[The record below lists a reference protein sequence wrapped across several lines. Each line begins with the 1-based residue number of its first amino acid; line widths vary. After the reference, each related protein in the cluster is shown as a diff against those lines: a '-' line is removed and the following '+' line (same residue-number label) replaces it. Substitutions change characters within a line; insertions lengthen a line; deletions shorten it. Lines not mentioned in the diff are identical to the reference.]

1 MRMYRKLYSVFM
13 LSAIIAVA
21 IGTAVA
27 TAGSP
32 SVVAVFGPSLGQL
45 PESVT
50 ADAEGNFYLS
60 MANTVQKLTPD
71 GTLSLLAQLPIPSGT
86 FALGVKFGPDG
97 DLYVASG
104 GFSPAQDASYVF
116 RISST
121 GAVTPFV
128 HLDPTGFPNDL
139 AFDNDDNM
147 YVTDPFLGRIWK
159 VDPAGQASVWSADPL
174 LQGNAANPVFVIQEF
189 GADGIAFDHSKE
201 NLYVGNLD
209 YGTIV
214 RIPVQPD
221 GSAGTPQV
229 WVSDSRLVGCD
240 GIAFDKH
247 DNLYVAV
254 NGQDQVARID
264 VHGNVELVA
273 IGAPLDSPSSLVF
286 GQKGADKKN
295 LYISSFAIRRA
306 FGLKPGTPQP
316 NLLKLEVQF
325 GGLAIP

>member
-1 MRMYRKLYSVFM
+1 MYRKLYSVFM

-32 SVVAVFGPSLGQL
+32 SVVAVFDPSLGQL

-50 ADAEGNFYLS
+50 ADGEGNFYLS

-71 GTLSLLAQLPIPSGT
+71 GTLSLFAQLPIPSGT

-139 AFDNDDNM
+139 AFDDDDNM
-147 YVTDPFLGRIWK
+147 YVTDPFLGLIWK
-159 VDPAGQASVWSADPL
+159 VTQAGHASVWIEDPL
-174 LQGNAANPVFVIQEF
+174 LHGNPTHPALLIHQF
-189 GADGIAFDHSKE
+189 GADGIAFDHSKQ
-201 NLYVGNLD
+201 NLYIGNLD

-214 RIPVQPD
+214 RIPVQP
-221 GSAGTPQV
+221 GGAAGTPQV
-229 WVSDSRLVGCD
+229 WVSDTRLLGCD

-264 VHGNVELVA
+264 VNGTVEIVASGFPLDAPSAFVFGNVT
-273 IGAPLDSPSSLVF
+273 DRKS
-286 GQKGADKKN
+286 
-295 LYISSFAIRRA
+295 LYISSFAINRA
-306 FGLKPGTPQP
+306 LGTQPGTPHP
-316 NLLKLEVQF
+316 SLLKLEVPF
-325 GGLAIP
+325 AGLAIP